1 MAMWP
6 LVDLEMREMK
16 SVQIQADLHPKTRAN
31 DRTTRAQGDLVAG
44 EKRVSEQW
52 DSRKWASG
60 DTKTGRK

>member
-1 MAMWP
+1 
-6 LVDLEMREMK
+6 MK
-16 SVQIQADLHPKTRAN
+16 SIQIQADLHPKTRAN